1 MILKRNS
8 AVDFEVDIWREILIE
23 AKKKFSNFEN
33 FLKLIQYFQN
43 IAEDKAVDLYVL
55 ERAIAST
62 HMHSQSLLDEFYKAY
77 DEVKNLT
84 QWDLLKLRRKLR
96 STRSSRKRSW
106 RNSRESDFAV
116 ENAIWSD
123 EFSPFKK

>member
-8 AVDFEVDIWREILIE
+8 ALLFLKLIFEE
-23 AKKKFSNFEN
+23 KFSLKLERSSNLKAS
-33 FLKLIQYFQN
+33 LKLIQYFQN

-77 DEVKNLT
+77 DEVKNFN
-84 QWDLLKLRRKLR
+84 QRDLLKLRRKFR
-96 STRSSRKRSW
+96 STRSSRKRS
-106 RNSRESDFAV
+106 
-116 ENAIWSD
+116 
-123 EFSPFKK
+123 